1 MLCCKAKERAVP
13 LSQEA
18 PLAHRPSL
26 FPFLLFSLC
35 CVSFPKLFCEQK
47 LNLKIA
53 KLRAGLGNRL
63 MKQLQSF
70 RDLNFSV
77 PPKAAKGN

>member
-1 MLCCKAKERAVP
+1 MLQSRGVCCSSLSGGSARSQALTVP
-13 LSQEA
+13 FFAL
-18 PLAHRPSL
+18 
-26 FPFLLFSLC
+26 SLC

-77 PPKAAKGN
+77 LPKAVKGN